1 MIDKIIDELA
11 NDYMKCAKN
20 AKKEEVIKV
29 LNDAKYILQN
39 NKDKT
44 PEEIINIIIEGC
56 VKDLNNIMNEYK
68 IPGIM
73 SSIEID
79 NININIYGGLTRT
92 NGEPLTKKSLFDVSS
107 ITKLYTEL
115 LAYKLI
121 NEGVFVLDEKIQD
134 IDPRFK
140 NIGNVTVEDILRFSS
155 KFQTSCLIE
164 NTKTKTNAQNKL
176 YNTEVT
182 GLGKYNYNDIG
193 MMILKEVMEYLEN
206 KTFEELLNEYILKPY
221 NLNNTYLTVPKDKL
235 HLVTGTPNIDGS
247 VNDLKANVLGGFS
260 GHAGIRV
267 SSNDLIKLSSE
278 INKEYLLRKGLYI
291 PHKYNSLRSNKM
303 GNLYIN
309 DGREESYFGR
319 LAPKKSIAAQGSTR
333 VITRASLFKN
343 IDINSTILTN
353 AASMTDESLFNAIQ
367 KENKKRLEIGKKLLI
382 PSDLIKEREY
392 DSKTYKMHDVRCI
405 VPESQVIDKMSF
417 KYDNEIN
424 LKLLLL
430 NKILKEYDHYDKDIT
445 IDRDITNENKIR

>member
-1 MIDKIIDELA
+1 MIDKIIDELVT
-11 NDYMKCAKN
+11 DYMKCTIY
-20 AKKEEVIKV
+20 AKKEEIIKV
-29 LNDAKYILQN
+29 LNDTKYILQN

-44 PEEIINIIIEGC
+44 PEEIIDIIIEDSI
-56 VKDLNNIMNEYK
+56 KDLNNIMNEYNV
-68 IPGIM
+68 PGIM
-73 SSIEID
+73 SSLKVD

-92 NGEPLTKKSLFDVSS
+92 NGLHLTKESLFDVSS

-121 NEGVFVLDEKIQD
+121 NEGVFELDEKIQD

-140 NIGNVTVEDILRFSS
+140 NAGNVTVEDILRFSS
-155 KFQTSCLIE
+155 KFQTSYLIE
-164 NTKTKTNAQNKL
+164 NTKNKTNAQNKL
-176 YNTEVT
+176 YNVEVT
-182 GLGKYNYNDIG
+182 GIGKYNYNDIG
-193 MMILKEVMEYLEN
+193 MMIMKEVMEYVTD

-247 VNDLKANVLGGFS
+247 VNDLKANALGGYS

-267 SSNDLIKLSSE
+267 SSDDLIKLSSE
-278 INKEYLLRKGLYI
+278 INKEYLLKKGLYI
-291 PHKYNSLRSNKM
+291 PHKYNSLRSDKI

-309 DGREESYFGR
+309 EGNEESYFGR

-333 VITRASLFKN
+333 VITRASLFN
-343 IDINSTILTN
+343 DIDINSTLLTN
-353 AASMTDESLFNAIQ
+353 MASITDEEMFEAIQ
-367 KENKKRLEIGKKLLI
+367 KENKKRLESGKELLI
-382 PSDLIKEREY
+382 SSDLIKEREY
-392 DSKTYKMHDVRCI
+392 NGKIYKTHDIRSI
-405 VPESQVIDKMSF
+405 MPESQVIDKMSF

-430 NKILKEYDHYDKDIT
+430 NKILKEYEHYYNNINVDK
-445 IDRDITNENKIR
+445 KIK

>member
-1 MIDKIIDELA
+1 MIDKIIDELVT
-11 NDYMKCAKN
+11 DYMKCTVY

-29 LNDAKYILQN
+29 LNDTKYILQN

-44 PEEIINIIIEGC
+44 PEEIIDIIIEDSI
-56 VKDLNNIMNEYK
+56 KDLNNIMNEYNV
-68 IPGIM
+68 PGIM
-73 SSIEID
+73 SSLKVD

-92 NGEPLTKKSLFDVSS
+92 NGLPLTKESLFDVSS
-107 ITKLYTEL
+107 ITKLYTQL

-121 NEGVFVLDEKIQD
+121 NEGVFELDEKIQD

-140 NIGNVTVEDILRFSS
+140 NAGNVTVEDILRFSS

-164 NTKTKTNAQNKL
+164 NTKNKTNAQNKL
-176 YNTEVT
+176 YNVEVT
-182 GLGKYNYNDIG
+182 GIGKYNYNDIG
-193 MMILKEVMEYLEN
+193 MMVMKEVMEYVTD

-247 VNDLKANVLGGFS
+247 VNDLKANALGGYS

-267 SSNDLIKLSSE
+267 SSDDLIKLSSE
-278 INKEYLLRKGLYI
+278 INKEYLLKKGLYI
-291 PHKYNSLRSNKM
+291 PHKYNSLRSDKI

-309 DGREESYFGR
+309 EGNEESYFGR

-333 VITRASLFKN
+333 VITRASLFN
-343 IDINSTILTN
+343 DIDINSTLLTN
-353 AASMTDESLFNAIQ
+353 MASITDEEMFEAIQ
-367 KENKKRLEIGKKLLI
+367 KENKKRLESGKELLI
-382 PSDLIKEREY
+382 SSNLIKEREY
-392 DSKTYKMHDVRCI
+392 NGKIYKTHDIRSI
-405 VPESQVIDKMSF
+405 MPESQVIDKMSF

-430 NKILKEYDHYDKDIT
+430 NKILKEYEHYYDNINV
-445 IDRDITNENKIR
+445 DRKIK

>member
-1 MIDKIIDELA
+1 MIDKIIDELVT
-11 NDYMKCAKN
+11 DYMKCTVY

-29 LNDAKYILQN
+29 LNDTKYILQN

-44 PEEIINIIIEGC
+44 PEEIIDIIIEDSI
-56 VKDLNNIMNEYK
+56 KDLNNIMNEYNV
-68 IPGIM
+68 PGIM
-73 SSIEID
+73 SSLKVD

-92 NGEPLTKKSLFDVSS
+92 NGLPLTKESLFDVSS
-107 ITKLYTEL
+107 ITKLYTQL

-121 NEGVFVLDEKIQD
+121 NEGVFELDEKIQD

-140 NIGNVTVEDILRFSS
+140 NAGNVTVEDILRFSS

-164 NTKTKTNAQNKL
+164 NTKNKTNAQNKL
-176 YNTEVT
+176 YNVEVT
-182 GLGKYNYNDIG
+182 GIGKYNYNDIG
-193 MMILKEVMEYLEN
+193 MMVMKEVMEYVTD

-247 VNDLKANVLGGFS
+247 VNDLKANALGGYS

-267 SSNDLIKLSSE
+267 SSDDLIKLSSE
-278 INKEYLLRKGLYI
+278 INKEYLLKKGLYI
-291 PHKYNSLRSNKM
+291 PHKYNSLRSDKI

-309 DGREESYFGR
+309 EGNEESYFGR

-333 VITRASLFKN
+333 VITRASLFN
-343 IDINSTILTN
+343 DIDINSTVLTN
-353 AASMTDESLFNAIQ
+353 MASITDDEMFEAIQ
-367 KENKKRLEIGKKLLI
+367 KENKKRLESGKELLI
-382 PSDLIKEREY
+382 SSDLIKEKEY
-392 DSKTYKMHDVRCI
+392 NGKIYKTHDIRSI
-405 VPESQVIDKMSF
+405 MPESQVIDKMSF

-430 NKILKEYDHYDKDIT
+430 NKILKEYEHYYDNINV
-445 IDRDITNENKIR
+445 DRKIK